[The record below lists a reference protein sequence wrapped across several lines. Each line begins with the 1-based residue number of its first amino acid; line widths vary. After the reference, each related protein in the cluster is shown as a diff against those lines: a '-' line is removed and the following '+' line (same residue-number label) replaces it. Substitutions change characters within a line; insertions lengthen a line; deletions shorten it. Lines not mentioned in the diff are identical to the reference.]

1 MKGINYIC
9 TKNRI
14 LMDILSLL
22 GGLLLI
28 LLGANGLTDGAA
40 SIAKRFRIPSIVIG
54 LTIVAFG
61 ARHRFSFVRTE
72 KTDCNDGS
80 AKRKMLQRRA
90 APFPGIR

>member
-1 MKGINYIC
+1 RKISTSVAILRIVLYIC
-9 TKNRI
+9 
-14 LMDILSLL
+14 
-22 GGLLLI
+22 
-28 LLGANGLTDGAA
+28 
-40 SIAKRFRIPSIVIG
+40 KRKIRSGPATAEQGERF
-54 LTIVAFG
+54 